1 MTQHTALNGAVE
13 RCGLRESGSKVL
25 AFVTW
30 WGSGLR
36 HSQGLTS
43 QGNAPKK
50 NALANFLF
58 LRSWSSGGDPAFN
71 LRITHHHTEPGQKA
85 VPIEPDQPL
94 FPPTAFLEHFFP
106 LSPGLY
112 TNRTI
117 MAPAAFPSTPQASTL
132 TVPADSSVWDRI
144 STWASENKAIVYTL
158 AGAAVVVTGAG
169 AVYYIRS
176 SSGQVRHRTATGSRW
191 AHRRIPAKGDGGRHA
206 DLPLTTGTERCAQ
219 TQ

>member
-1 MTQHTALNGAVE
+1 MAATQL
-13 RCGLRESGSKVL
+13 
-25 AFVTW
+25 
-30 WGSGLR
+30 
-36 HSQGLTS
+36 LTS
-43 QGNAPKK
+43 A
-50 NALANFLF
+50 
-58 LRSWSSGGDPAFN
+58 SH
-71 LRITHHHTEPGQKA
+71 ITTEPGQKA
-85 VPIEPDQPL
+85 VAIEPDQPL
-94 FPPTAFLEHFFP
+94 FSPTAFLEQHFSA